1 MELRYR
7 ATVEYDGSDFL
18 GFQYQARGRTVQ
30 GEIEKAIEKVTRQE
44 VRIVG
49 AGRTD
54 AGVHALGQ
62 VIAFNV
68 VWRHSAQELQRA
80 LNAVLPTDVALRDC
94 RVVSFDFHPR
104 YDALWRQYRY
114 VVWNE
119 PVRSPLWRRY
129 AYHVPEPLDVAA
141 MQQATRY
148 LIGCHDFAA
157 FGKAPRGSN
166 TVRKVLQ
173 AEWIVEGKR
182 LIFEITADAFLRHMV
197 RRIVGALLQIG
208 LGKQVPD
215 EMALLVQGKA
225 GRLTTPLAPAQ
236 GLYLVK
242 IGYTD

>member
-7 ATVEYDGSDFL
+7 ATVEYDGTDFL

-30 GEIEKAIEKVTRQE
+30 GELEKAIEKVTQQK

-68 VWRHSAQELQRA
+68 MWRHSAQDLQRA
-80 LNAVLPTDVALRDC
+80 LNAVLPMDIALRDC
-94 RVVSFDFHPR
+94 RVVHFGFHPR

-119 PVRSPLWRRY
+119 LVRSPLWQRY
-129 AYHVPEPLDVAA
+129 AYHVPEPLDIVA
-141 MQQATRY
+141 MQRASQY
-148 LIGCHDFAA
+148 LIGDHDFAA
-157 FGKAPRGSN
+157 FGKAPQGSN

-173 AEWIVEGKR
+173 AEWIAEGKR

-197 RRIVGALLQIG
+197 RRIVGALLQVG
-208 LGKQVPD
+208 RGQRAPE
-215 EMALLVQGKA
+215 EMALLMQGGA
-225 GRLTTPLAPAQ
+225 GWSTAPSAPAH
-236 GLYLVK
+236 GLCLVK
-242 IGYTD
+242 IGYAD